1 MHEWYKF
8 HADVASLSHFQPFL
22 RTLVGSLPERA
33 LRFRTAPHE
42 WSIIENIGHLI
53 DTEQLLR
60 YRIQRMCQLD
70 HPTIIPYDQDTAVV
84 RNQYQQAQLAP
95 LIAELDRER
104 QQTLAYVATLSA
116 ADLLRTGWH
125 AEYGLWRVDFVVSYL
140 ANHDYFHDRQI
151 RGVLESYQQSI

>member
-22 RTLVGSLPERA
+22 RTLVGPLSEQI
-33 LRFRTAPHE
+33 LRFRPAPGE

-60 YRIQRMCQLD
+60 YRIQRMCELD
-70 HPTIIPYDQDTAVV
+70 HPIIVSYDQDAAII
-84 RNQYQQAQLAP
+84 RNQYQQATLTN
-95 LIAELDRER
+95 LLVTLDRER
-104 QQTLAYVATLSA
+104 QQTLTYLDTLSA

-125 AEYGLWRVDFVVSYL
+125 SEFGLWRVDFVVSYL
-140 ANHDYFHDRQI
+140 ASHDYLHDRQI
-151 RGVLESYQQSI
+151 RDVLHAHQQQV